1 MRLKDKVAIVT
12 GAGSGI
18 GIGIATR
25 FAAEGA
31 KVIVADLNAAGGAAT
46 VAAIT
51 ASGGTAVFQ
60 QADVTTDAGWQA
72 MIGAAQRNFGGLD
85 CVVNNA
91 GWTHV
96 NRPFVEVTEA
106 DFDRCFT
113 VNVKSVYFSAQ
124 HALPV
129 FRAQGR
135 ARGGVIVNI
144 ASTAGI
150 RPRPGLT
157 VYNASKGAVVLM
169 SKSMAAEF
177 APDQVRVNCV
187 NPVFNPDTAL
197 SAAFAGGEVDE
208 ARRAKFM
215 ATIPLG
221 RFSTA
226 ADVANACLYLASDE
240 ASMITGVNIE
250 VDGGRCI

>member
-1 MRLKDKVAIVT
+1 MRLKDKVAIIT

-31 KVIVADLNAAGGAAT
+31 QVVVADLHAAGGAAT

-51 ASGGTAVFQ
+51 AAGGKAVFQ
-60 QADVTTDAGWQA
+60 QADVTTDVGWQA
-72 MIGAAQRNFGGLD
+72 MIGAAQKHFGGLD

>member
-106 DFDRCFT
+106 DFDRCFS

-215 ATIPLG
+215 ASIPLG

-226 ADVANACLYLASDE
+226 QDVANACLYLASDE

-250 VDGGRCI
+250 VDGGRCV

>member
-1 MRLKDKVAIVT
+1 MRLKNKVVIVT

-18 GIGIATR
+18 GVGIATR
-25 FAAEGA
+25 FAEEGA
-31 KVIVADLNAAGGAAT
+31 QVVVNDINAKGGDAT
-46 VAAIT
+46 VAGIKAT
-51 ASGGTAVFQ
+51 GGSAVFQ
-60 QADVTTDAGWQA
+60 LADVTTDAGWKA
-72 MIGAAQRNFGGLD
+72 LVGAAQKHFGGLD

-96 NRPFVEVTEA
+96 NRPFVEVGEA
-106 DFDRCFT
+106 DFDRCFS
-113 VNVKSVYFSAQ
+113 VNVKSVYLAAQ
-124 HALPV
+124 NALPV
-129 FRAQGR
+129 FRAQGKQ
-135 ARGGVIVNI
+135 RGGSLVNI

-177 APDQVRVNCV
+177 APDNVRVNCV

-197 SAAFAGGEVDE
+197 SSAFAGGEIDE
-208 ARRAKFM
+208 ARRAKFLV
-215 ATIPLG
+215 TIPLG

-226 ADVANACLYLASDE
+226 QDVANACLYLASEE
-240 ASMITGVNIE
+240 ANFITGVNIE
-250 VDGGRCI
+250 VDGGRCV

>member
-1 MRLKDKVAIVT
+1 MRLKNKVVIVT

-18 GIGIATR
+18 GVGIATR
-25 FAAEGA
+25 FAEEGA
-31 KVIVADLNAAGGAAT
+31 QVVVNDINAKGGDAT
-46 VAAIT
+46 VAGIKAT
-51 ASGGTAVFQ
+51 GGSAVFQ
-60 QADVTTDAGWQA
+60 LADVTTDAGWKA
-72 MIGAAQRNFGGLD
+72 LVGAAQKHFGGLD

-96 NRPFVEVTEA
+96 NRPFVEVGEA
-106 DFDRCFT
+106 DFDRCFS
-113 VNVKSVYFSAQ
+113 VNVKSVYLAAQ
-124 HALPV
+124 NALPV
-129 FRAQGR
+129 FRAQGKE
-135 ARGGVIVNI
+135 RGGSLVNI

-177 APDQVRVNCV
+177 APDNVRVNCV

-197 SAAFAGGEVDE
+197 SSAFAGGEIDE
-208 ARRAKFM
+208 ARRAKFLV
-215 ATIPLG
+215 TIPLG

-226 ADVANACLYLASDE
+226 RDVANACLYLASEE
-240 ASMITGVNIE
+240 ANFITGVNIE
-250 VDGGRCI
+250 VDGGRCV

>member
-1 MRLKDKVAIVT
+1 MRLKNKVVIVT

-18 GIGIATR
+18 GAGIAAR
-25 FAAEGA
+25 FAREGGQIIVNDIHAEG
-31 KVIVADLNAAGGAAT
+31 GEAT
-46 VAAIT
+46 AAAIK
-51 ASGGTAVFQ
+51 SKGGSAVFQ
-60 QADVTTDAGWQA
+60 RADVTTDAGWKSL
-72 MIGAAQRNFGGLD
+72 IAAARSEFGSLD

-96 NRPFVEVTEA
+96 NRPFAEVSEA

-113 VNVKSVYFSAQ
+113 VNVKSVYLSAQ
-124 HALPV
+124 NALPV
-129 FRAQGR
+129 FRAQGA
-135 ARGGVIVNI
+135 ARGGAIVNI
-144 ASTAGI
+144 ASTAGV

-177 APDQVRVNCV
+177 AADNVRVNCV

-197 SAAFAGGEVDE
+197 SASFAGGELND
-208 ARRAKFM
+208 ARRAKFLT
-215 ATIPLG
+215 TIPLG

-226 ADVANACLYLASDE
+226 QDVANACLYLASDE
-240 ASMITGVNIE
+240 ASFITGVNIE
-250 VDGGRCI
+250 VDGGRCV

>member
-1 MRLKDKVAIVT
+1 MRLQNKSIIVT

-18 GIGIATR
+18 GVGIAKR

-31 KVIVADLNAAGGAAT
+31 QVIVNDLNAKGGEET
-46 VAAIT
+46 VAAIK
-51 ASGGTAVFQ
+51 AAGGRAVFQ
-60 QADVTTDAGWQA
+60 LADVTLADGWKTLV
-72 MIGAAQRNFGGLD
+72 GAAVREFDGLD

-96 NRPFVEVTEA
+96 NRPFSEVTEA
-106 DFDRCFT
+106 DFDRCYA
-113 VNVKSVYFSAQ
+113 VNVKSIYWSAQ
-124 HALPV
+124 HALAQ
-129 FRAQGR
+129 FRKQGKE
-135 ARGGVIVNI
+135 RGGSLVNI

-157 VYNASKGAVVLM
+157 VYNSSKGAVITL

-177 APDQVRVNCV
+177 APENVRVNCV

-197 SAAFAGGEVDE
+197 SAAFAGGPVDE
-208 ARRAKFM
+208 ARREKFR
-215 ATIPLG
+215 ASIPMG

-226 ADVANACLYLASDE
+226 LDVANACLYLASED
-240 ASMITGVNIE
+240 ASFVTGVCIE
-250 VDGGRCI
+250 VDGGRCV

>member
-18 GIGIATR
+18 GVGIAAR
-25 FAAEGA
+25 FAEEGA
-31 KVIVADLNAAGGAAT
+31 TVIVNDINAKGGEAT
-46 VAAIT
+46 VAAIK
-51 ASGGTAVFQ
+51 AKGGTAVFQ
-60 QADVTTDAGWQA
+60 QADVTTDAGWKA
-72 MIGAAQRNFGGLD
+72 LVGAAQKNFGGLD

-113 VNVKSVYFSAQ
+113 VNVKSVYLSAQ
-124 HALPV
+124 NALPV
-129 FRAQGR
+129 FRAQGKT
-135 ARGGVIVNI
+135 RGGAIVNI

-197 SAAFAGGEVDE
+197 STAFAGGEIDE

-226 ADVANACLYLASDE
+226 LDVANACLYLASDE
-240 ASMITGVNIE
+240 ANFITGVNIE
-250 VDGGRCI
+250 VDGGRCA

>member
-18 GIGIATR
+18 GVGIATR
-25 FAAEGA
+25 FAEEGA
-31 KVIVADLNAAGGAAT
+31 KVVVNDINAQGGEAT
-46 VAAIT
+46 VAAIR
-51 ASGGTAVFQ
+51 AKGGTAVFTK
-60 QADVTTDAGWQA
+60 ADVTTDAGWKTLIA
-72 MIGAAQRNFGGLD
+72 AAQSNYGGLD

-91 GWTHV
+91 GWSHV
-96 NRPFVEVTEA
+96 NRPYLEVTEA
-106 DFDRCFT
+106 DFDRCFS
-113 VNVKSVYFSAQ
+113 VNVKSVYLSVQ
-124 HALPV
+124 NALPV
-129 FRAQGR
+129 FRAQGK
-135 ARGGVIVNI
+135 ARGGCIVNI

-177 APDQVRVNCV
+177 GPDQVRVNCV

-208 ARRAKFM
+208 ARREKFR
-215 ATIPLG
+215 ATIPMG

-226 ADVANACLYLASDE
+226 TDVANACLYLASDE
-240 ASMITGVNIE
+240 AAFITGVNIE
-250 VDGGRCI
+250 VDGGRCV

>member
-51 ASGGTAVFQ
+51 AAGGKAMFQ
-60 QADVTTDAGWQA
+60 QADVTTDAGWKA
-72 MIGAAQRNFGGLD
+72 MIGAAQKNFGGLD

-106 DFDRCFT
+106 DFDRCFS

-215 ATIPLG
+215 ASIPLG

-226 ADVANACLYLASDE
+226 QDVANACLYLASDE

-250 VDGGRCI
+250 VDGGRCV

>member
-1 MRLKDKVAIVT
+1 MRLKEKVAIVT

-31 KVIVADLNAAGGAAT
+31 KVIVADLNPEGGTAT

-51 ASGGTAVFQ
+51 AAGGTAVFQ
-60 QADVTTDAGWQA
+60 QADVTTNAGWTA
-72 MIGAAQRNFGGLD
+72 MIGAARKNFGGLD

-96 NRPFVEVTEA
+96 NRPFVEVSEA

-226 ADVANACLYLASDE
+226 QDVANACLYLASDE

-250 VDGGRCI
+250 VDGGRCV

>member
-51 ASGGTAVFQ
+51 ASGGKAMFQ
-60 QADVTTDAGWQA
+60 QADVTTDAGWKA
-72 MIGAAQRNFGGLD
+72 MIGAAQKNFGGLD

-106 DFDRCFT
+106 DFDRCFS

-215 ATIPLG
+215 ASIPLG

-226 ADVANACLYLASDE
+226 QDVANACLYLASDE

-250 VDGGRCI
+250 VDGGRCV

>member
-1 MRLKDKVAIVT
+1 MRLKNKVVIVT

-18 GIGIATR
+18 GVGIATR
-25 FAAEGA
+25 FAEEGA
-31 KVIVADLNAAGGAAT
+31 QVVVNDINAKGGDAT
-46 VAAIT
+46 VAAIK
-51 ASGGTAVFQ
+51 AKGGSAVFQ
-60 QADVTTDAGWQA
+60 LADVTTDVGWKVLV
-72 MIGAAQRNFGGLD
+72 GASQKHFGGLD

-96 NRPFVEVTEA
+96 NRPFVEVGEA
-106 DFDRCFT
+106 DFDRCFS
-113 VNVKSVYFSAQ
+113 VNVKSVYLAAQ
-124 HALPV
+124 NTLPV
-129 FRAQGR
+129 FRAQGKD
-135 ARGGVIVNI
+135 RGGSLVNI

-177 APDQVRVNCV
+177 APDNVRVNCV

-197 SAAFAGGEVDE
+197 SQAFAGGEIDE
-208 ARRAKFM
+208 ARRAKFLV
-215 ATIPLG
+215 TIPLG

-226 ADVANACLYLASDE
+226 QDVANACLYLASEE
-240 ASMITGVNIE
+240 ANFITGVNIE
-250 VDGGRCI
+250 VDGGRCV

>member
-1 MRLKDKVAIVT
+1 MRLKNKVVIVT

-18 GIGIATR
+18 GVGIATR
-25 FAAEGA
+25 FAEEGA
-31 KVIVADLNAAGGAAT
+31 QVVVNDINAKGGDAT
-46 VAAIT
+46 VAGIKAT
-51 ASGGTAVFQ
+51 GGSAVFQ
-60 QADVTTDAGWQA
+60 LADVTTDAGWKA
-72 MIGAAQRNFGGLD
+72 LIGAAQKHFGGLD

-96 NRPFVEVTEA
+96 NRPFVEVGEA
-106 DFDRCFT
+106 DFDRCFS
-113 VNVKSVYFSAQ
+113 VNVKSVYLAAQ
-124 HALPV
+124 NALPV
-129 FRAQGR
+129 FRAQGKE
-135 ARGGVIVNI
+135 RGGSLVNI

-177 APDQVRVNCV
+177 APDNVRVNCV

-197 SAAFAGGEVDE
+197 SSAFAGGEIDE
-208 ARRAKFM
+208 ARRAKFLV
-215 ATIPLG
+215 TIPLG

-226 ADVANACLYLASDE
+226 QDVANACLYLASEE
-240 ASMITGVNIE
+240 ANFITGVNIE
-250 VDGGRCI
+250 VDGGRCV

>member
-1 MRLKDKVAIVT
+1 MRLKNKVVIVT

-18 GIGIATR
+18 GVGIATR
-25 FAAEGA
+25 FAEEGA
-31 KVIVADLNAAGGAAT
+31 QVVVNDINARGGEAT
-46 VAAIT
+46 VAAIK
-51 ASGGTAVFQ
+51 AKGGSVVFQ
-60 QADVTTDAGWQA
+60 LADVTTDAGWKA
-72 MIGAAQRNFGGLD
+72 LVDAAQKHFGGLD

-96 NRPFVEVTEA
+96 NRPFVEVSEA
-106 DFDRCFT
+106 DFDRCFS
-113 VNVKSVYFSAQ
+113 VNVKSVYLAAQ
-124 HALPV
+124 NALPV
-129 FRAQGR
+129 FRAQGKE
-135 ARGGVIVNI
+135 RGGSLVNI

-177 APDQVRVNCV
+177 APDNVRVNCV

-197 SAAFAGGEVDE
+197 SQAFAGGEIDE

-215 ATIPLG
+215 VSIPLG

-226 ADVANACLYLASDE
+226 QDVANACLYLASDE
-240 ASMITGVNIE
+240 ANFITGVNIE
-250 VDGGRCI
+250 VDGGRCV

>member
-18 GIGIATR
+18 GIGIAAR

-60 QADVTTDAGWQA
+60 QADVTTDAGWTA
-72 MIGAAQRNFGGLD
+72 MIGAAQKYFGGLD

-106 DFDRCFT
+106 DFDRCFS

-129 FRAQGR
+129 FRSQGR

-208 ARRAKFM
+208 ARRAKFL

-226 ADVANACLYLASDE
+226 QDVANACLYLASDE

-250 VDGGRCI
+250 VDGGRCV

>member
-18 GIGIATR
+18 GVGIATR

-31 KVIVADLNAAGGAAT
+31 KVIVADLNPAGGAAT

-51 ASGGTAVFQ
+51 AAGGSAVFQ
-60 QADVTTDAGWQA
+60 QADVTTNAGWTA
-72 MIGAAQRNFGGLD
+72 MIGAAQKNFGGLD

-96 NRPFVEVTEA
+96 NRPFVEVGEA
-106 DFDRCFT
+106 DFDRCFN

-124 HALPV
+124 HAMPV

-226 ADVANACLYLASDE
+226 QDVANACLYLASDE

-250 VDGGRCI
+250 VDGGRCV

>member
-1 MRLKDKVAIVT
+1 MRLKDKVAIIT

-31 KVIVADLNAAGGAAT
+31 KVIVADLNPEGGAAT

-51 ASGGTAVFQ
+51 AAGGTAVFQ
-60 QADVTTDAGWQA
+60 LADVTTNAGWTA
-72 MIGAAQRNFGGLD
+72 MIGAARKNFGGLD

-96 NRPFVEVTEA
+96 NRPFVEVGEA
-106 DFDRCFT
+106 DFDRCFN

-197 SAAFAGGEVDE
+197 SAAFAGGEVDD
-208 ARRAKFM
+208 ARRAKFL

-250 VDGGRCI
+250 VDGGRCV